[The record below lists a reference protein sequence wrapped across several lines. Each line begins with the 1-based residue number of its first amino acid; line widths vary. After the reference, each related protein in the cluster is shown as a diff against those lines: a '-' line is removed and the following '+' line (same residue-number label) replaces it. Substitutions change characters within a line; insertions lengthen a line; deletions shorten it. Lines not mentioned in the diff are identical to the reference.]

1 MSFTKVTSLVQ
12 LPPRFTSILL
22 CLLFLSSSWA
32 IKQQRAGYSSFSNNQ
47 SGSRGVVTLSLAD
60 SLLRWIGLRHA
71 KIAVVIDEFR
81 YREILYLKRL
91 LRAFPPRASG

>member
-1 MSFTKVTSLVQ
+1 MSFTKVTSLVE
-12 LPPRFTSILL
+12 LPPCFTSTLL

-32 IKQQRAGYSSFSNNQ
+32 TKQQRAGYFSFSDNLNPTDEE
-47 SGSRGVVTLSLAD
+47 SRVVITLCLAD

-81 YREILYLKRL
+81 YREIIPLKR
-91 LRAFPPRASG
+91 FSFRASG

>member
-1 MSFTKVTSLVQ
+1 MSFTKVTSLVE

-32 IKQQRAGYSSFSNNQ
+32 IKQQRAGYFSFSKNQ
-47 SGSRGVVTLSLAD
+47 IHNEGRGAVTLSVAD

-71 KIAVVIDEFR
+71 KIAVVQEENFKR
-81 YREILYLKRL
+81 YI
-91 LRAFPPRASG
+91 RAKPS